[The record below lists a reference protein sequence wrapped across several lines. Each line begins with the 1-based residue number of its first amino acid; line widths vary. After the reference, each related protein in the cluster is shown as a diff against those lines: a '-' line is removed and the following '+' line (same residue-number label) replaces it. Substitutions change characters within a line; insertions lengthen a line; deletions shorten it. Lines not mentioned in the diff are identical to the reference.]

1 MIACHGWSQPQGKAL
16 NPHGELYTAVNVVE
30 RHAMRNMI
38 DEMRGAGQVI
48 RGPSGLT
55 ARNRQEFA
63 NQLDRWLARGKKAV
77 QLKGAGPGATELSA
91 EEYPPFRVAASGLLE
106 ARRWFGPKR
115 LSNGRLRHGIVLGA
129 QPSGKLEHVGH
140 WRRT

>member
-1 MIACHGWSQPQGKAL
+1 VRLAFPQVSLRLVLQGQEKGEQNFAVTTDHVSSPISAGRFAMIACHGWSQPQGKAL
-16 NPHGELYTAVNVVE
+16 NPHGELYTAVNVGE

-63 NQLDRWLARGKKAV
+63 NQLDRWLARVKKAA
-77 QLKGAGPGATELSA
+77 QLKGPGPGATELSV
-91 EEYPPFRVAASGLLE
+91 EE
-106 ARRWFGPKR
+106 
-115 LSNGRLRHGIVLGA
+115 
-129 QPSGKLEHVGH
+129 
-140 WRRT
+140 